1 MKVYAVDLFFYKDST
16 IRACM
21 CETDKMDVDQMVEK
35 TDTYERYRLFYSNF
49 KEANDH
55 VQRICIINILQNKM
69 LETRQAT
76 INAN

>member
-1 MKVYAVDLFFYKDST
+1 MKFYAVDLFFYTDGT

-21 CETDKMDVDQMVEK
+21 CATDKMDVDQMIEK
-35 TDTYERYRLFYSNF
+35 TESYERYRVFYTNF

-55 VQRICIINILQNKM
+55 VQRICIINLLQNKM
-69 LETRQAT
+69 LEIRQAT